1 MFPRV
6 VRAVYFREQS
16 ISRGGMYLLQRRCV
30 RASCFQV
37 PSAQARYPQKC
48 AFRVSLLLRY
58 MACIMWGSFAPRR
71 RLGNRGLAFPLSL
84 YLSIGI
90 QALPST
96 HSLPQSR
103 TPSRFCTLCERFY
116 CCCLDVRMMSL
127 QVALFLN
134 FVLSS
139 YRGLY

>member
-48 AFRVSLLLRY
+48 AFRVSLLPRY

-84 YLSIGI
+84 YLSLSLDRYTGVAVD
-90 QALPST
+90 ALTAAEPY
-96 HSLPQSR
+96 SL
-103 TPSRFCTLCERFY
+103 E
-116 CCCLDVRMMSL
+116 
-127 QVALFLN
+127 
-134 FVLSS
+134 VLHPV
-139 YRGLY
+139 